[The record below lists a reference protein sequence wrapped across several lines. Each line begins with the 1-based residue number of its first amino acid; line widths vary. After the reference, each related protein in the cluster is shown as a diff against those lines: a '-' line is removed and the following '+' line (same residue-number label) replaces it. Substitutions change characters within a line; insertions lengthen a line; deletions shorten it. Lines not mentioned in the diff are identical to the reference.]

1 MCGIA
6 GIYSFAENFSPIKLG
21 SLHGM
26 MDQMIARGPDA
37 SGNWLSKD
45 MRIGLGH
52 RRLSIIDLTE
62 SGNQPMGSYDDRY
75 QIVFNGE
82 IYNYLELRHDLLARG
97 IQFHGY
103 SDTEVVLQLYIL
115 HREHACKKLR
125 GMFSF
130 AVWDSQLQELFLAR
144 DTFGIKPL
152 YFSESC
158 GIFYFASQVK
168 ALLVGQPCLGE
179 IDPAGFVGFHIWG
192 HIPDPFTLYKGIKSL
207 DPGSWMKIERGGK
220 MLTGIFESLYSIY
233 INAPQIQSKYIDLN
247 DALADSVS
255 HHMISDVP
263 VGVFLSAGIDSAV
276 LVALASQYG
285 PNLRTITLA
294 FKEYIGTSQDESKLA
309 RDISNQYGTQHETFW
324 FDKSTF
330 QTLSRQFF
338 YDMDQPST
346 DGLNTW
352 LVAYAA
358 KSAGIKVAL
367 SGLGGD
373 EFFGGYPSFSQ
384 IPLMRSVAKQ
394 LSFAPSI
401 GRLFRK
407 LSSPLFQQMSSIKY
421 AGLFE
426 FGSSL
431 QGAYMLRRGLYMPW
445 ELKNGLKIMPSETND
460 FIQEGLDRLLALDKA
475 KDLKLKEIEQEGGTS
490 LAISY
495 LEADQYMRSRLLRD
509 SDWAGMAHSVEIRVP
524 YVDKNLVQY
533 LAAAALNGTTYK
545 KRDLA
550 LSPKKRLPQSII
562 DRPKTGFA
570 VPIRDWLMTDD
581 GNLKQRGLRDWG
593 KVVYKNY
600 ISSVK

>member
-6 GIYSFAENFSPIKLG
+6 GIYSFTENYSPIKLG
-21 SLHGM
+21 SLRGM

-37 SGNWLSKD
+37 SGDWLSKD
-45 MRIGLGH
+45 MRVGLGH

-62 SGNQPMGSYDDRY
+62 SGNQPMGSCDGRY

-130 AVWDSQLQELFLAR
+130 AVWDNQLQELFLAR

-152 YFSESC
+152 YFSELF
-158 GIFYFASQVK
+158 GVFYFASQVK
-168 ALLVGQPCLGE
+168 ALLVGQPGLGE

-192 HIPDPFTLYKGIKSL
+192 HIPDPFTLYKDIKSL

-285 PNLRTITLA
+285 PKLRTITLA
-294 FKEYIGTSQDESKLA
+294 FKEYIGTSQDESGLA

-324 FDKSTF
+324 IDKSIF

-358 KSAGIKVAL
+358 KSAGIKAAL

-384 IPLMRSVAKQ
+384 IPLMRSVASK

-407 LSSPLFQQMSSIKY
+407 LSSPLFQQVSSIKY

-445 ELKNGLKIMPSETND
+445 ELKNSLNKLPSEANN
-460 FIQEGLDRLLALDKA
+460 FIQEGLDKLLELDKA
-475 KDLKLKEIEQEGGTS
+475 KDLKLKEIEQAGSTS

-533 LAAAALNGTTYK
+533 LAAAALNGKTYK

-581 GNLKQRGLRDWG
+581 SSLKQRGLRDWG

-600 ISSVK
+600 INPVK

>member
-6 GIYSFAENFSPIKLG
+6 GIFSFAENFSPIKLG
-21 SLHGM
+21 SLQGM
-26 MDQMIARGPDA
+26 MDQMIARGPDGFGDWV
-37 SGNWLSKD
+37 SGD

-52 RRLSIIDLTE
+52 RRLSIIDLTDGG
-62 SGNQPMGSYDDRY
+62 SQPMGSHDGRY

-82 IYNYLELRHDLLARG
+82 IYNYLELRHDLISRG
-97 IQFHGY
+97 VQFHGH

-115 HREHACKKLR
+115 HKEHACKKLR

-130 AVWDSQLQELFLAR
+130 AVWDNRLQELFLAR

-152 YFSESC
+152 YIAEFS
-158 GIFYFASQVK
+158 GVFYFASQVR
-168 ALLVGQPCLGE
+168 ALLIGLSGSKE
-179 IDPAGFVGFHIWG
+179 IDPAGFVGFHTWG
-192 HIPDPFTLYKGIKSL
+192 HIPDPFTLYKGVKSL

-220 MLTGIFESLYSIY
+220 KFTGIFESLYSIY
-233 INAPQIQSKYIDLN
+233 INAPQLQLKYQDLN
-247 DALADSVS
+247 DALVDSVS
-255 HHMISDVP
+255 HHMVSDVP

-294 FKEYIGTSQDESKLA
+294 FKEYAGTSQDESRLA
-309 RDISNQYGTQHETFW
+309 KDISNQYGTKHETFW
-324 FDKSTF
+324 FDKSMF

-338 YDMDQPST
+338 KDMDQPST

-358 KSAGIKVAL
+358 KSVGIKVAL

-384 IPLMRSVAKQ
+384 VPFMRSVAKK
-394 LSFAPSI
+394 LSFAPSF
-401 GRLFRK
+401 GKLFRK
-407 LSSPLFQQMSSIKY
+407 LSSPFFEQMSSIKY

-426 FGSSL
+426 LGSTL
-431 QGAYMLRRGLYMPW
+431 QGAYLLRRGLFMPW
-445 ELKNGLKIMPSETND
+445 EFKNSFNKIPPEANS
-460 FIQEGLDRLLALDKA
+460 FIQEGLDKLLELDKS
-475 KDLKLKEIEQEGGTS
+475 KDLKLKELEQKGGAF
-490 LAISY
+490 LALSY

-524 YVDKNLVQY
+524 YVDKNLVQF
-533 LAAAALNGTTYK
+533 LAAAALNGEVYR

-550 LSPKKRLPQSII
+550 LSPNNRLPQSII

-570 VPIRDWLMTDD
+570 VPIRDWLMSED

-593 KVVYKNY
+593 ATVYKSY

>member
-6 GIYSFAENFSPIKLG
+6 GIYSFSESPSPKMLE
-21 SLHGM
+21 SLRKM
-26 MDQMIARGPDA
+26 MDQMIARGPDS
-37 SGNWLSKD
+37 SGDWLSED
-45 MRIGLGH
+45 MRVGLGH
-52 RRLSIIDLTE
+52 RRLSIIDLTDG
-62 SGNQPMGSYDDRY
+62 GNQPMMSYDGRY

-82 IYNYLELRHDLLARG
+82 IYNYLELRHDLISHG
-97 IQFHGY
+97 IQFHGK
-103 SDTEVVLQLYIL
+103 SDTEVVLQMYIL
-115 HREHACKKLR
+115 YGERACKKFR

-130 AVWDSQLQELFLAR
+130 AVWDNQLKELFLAR

-152 YFSESC
+152 YFSETS
-158 GIFYFASQVK
+158 GVFYFASQVK
-168 ALLVGQPCLGE
+168 ALLVGQPRLRE
-179 IDPAGFVGFHIWG
+179 IDSAGFVGFQVWG
-192 HIPDPFTLYKGIKSL
+192 HIPEPFTLYKHIKSL
-207 DPGSWMKIERGGK
+207 DPGSWMKIQHGGK
-220 MLTGIFESLYSIY
+220 MLTGIFESLHSIY
-233 INAPQIQSKYIDLN
+233 INAPQHKLTYEDLN

-285 PNLRTITLA
+285 SNLRTITIA
-294 FKEYIGTSQDESKLA
+294 FKEYVGTSQDESILA
-309 RDISNQYGTQHETFW
+309 RDISNRYGTQHETFW
-324 FDKSTF
+324 IDKSMF

-338 YDMDQPST
+338 NDMDQPST
-346 DGLNTW
+346 DGLNAW
-352 LVAYAA
+352 LVADAA
-358 KSAGIKVAL
+358 KSAGLKVAL

-373 EFFGGYPSFSQ
+373 EFFGGYPSFRQ
-384 IPLMRSVAKQ
+384 IPMIRSLANK
-394 LSFAPSI
+394 LAFAPNV

-407 LSSPLFQQMSSIKY
+407 LSSPLFQQISSIKY
-421 AGLFE
+421 AGIFE

-445 ELKNGLKIMPSETND
+445 ELKRDLSIMSSVTNN
-460 FIQEGLDRLLALDKA
+460 FIQEGLDRLFELDRAKNLASD
-475 KDLKLKEIEQEGGTS
+475 EIEQAGGTS

-533 LAAAALNGTTYK
+533 LAGAALNDTTYK

-550 LSPKKRLPQSII
+550 LSPKRGLPQSII
-562 DRPKTGFA
+562 DRPKTGFT
-570 VPIRDWLMTDD
+570 VPIRDWLISDD
-581 GNLKQRGLRDWG
+581 SNLQQRGLRDWS

-600 ISSVK
+600 ISSVQ

>member
-6 GIYSFAENFSPIKLG
+6 GIFSYAENFSPINLG
-21 SLHGM
+21 SLYGM

-37 SGNWLSKD
+37 SGDWLSED
-45 MRIGLGH
+45 MRVGLGH

-62 SGNQPMGSYDDRY
+62 GGNQPMGSHDGRY

-97 IQFHGY
+97 IQFYGH
-103 SDTEVVLQLYIL
+103 SDTEVILQLYIL
-115 HREHACKKLR
+115 YREHACKKLR

-130 AVWDSQLQELFLAR
+130 AVWDNQLKELFLAR

-152 YFSESC
+152 YFSKSS
-158 GIFYFASQVK
+158 GVFYFASQVK
-168 ALLVGQPCLGE
+168 ALLAGQPSLRE

-192 HIPDPFTLYKGIKSL
+192 HIPEPFTLYKGIKSL
-207 DPGSWMKIERGGK
+207 DPGSWMKIECGGRT
-220 MLTGIFESLYSIY
+220 LSGIFESLHSIY
-233 INAPQIQSKYIDLN
+233 INAPQLQSKYVDLN
-247 DALADSVS
+247 DALADSVT

-263 VGVFLSAGIDSAV
+263 VGVFLSAGIDSAS

-285 PNLRTITLA
+285 TNLRTITLA
-294 FKEYIGTSQDESKLA
+294 FNEYIGTSQDESILA
-309 RDISNQYGTQHETFW
+309 KEVSNRYGTQHETFW
-324 FDKSTF
+324 IDKTKF
-330 QTLSRQFF
+330 QTLSGQFF
-338 YDMDQPST
+338 HDMDQPST

-358 KSAGIKVAL
+358 KSVGIKVAL

-373 EFFGGYPSFSQ
+373 EFFGGYPSFNQ
-384 IPLMRSVAKQ
+384 IPKMRSVAKK
-394 LSFAPSI
+394 LAFSPSI

-407 LSSPLFQQMSSIKY
+407 LSSPLFQRVSSIKY
-421 AGLFE
+421 AGIFE

-431 QGAYMLRRGLYMPW
+431 QGAYMLRRGMYMPW
-445 ELKNGLKIMPSETND
+445 ELKNGLNTESSETKN
-460 FIQEGLDRLLALDKA
+460 FIQEGLDRLFELDKVN
-475 KDLKLKEIEQEGGTS
+475 DLVLKEIEQEGGVS

-533 LAAAALNGTTYK
+533 LAVAALNGMSYK

-550 LSPKKRLPQSII
+550 LSLKRRLSQSII

-570 VPIRDWLMTDD
+570 VPIRDWLMSDD
-581 GNLKQRGLRDWG
+581 GNLKQRGFRDWSA
-593 KVVYKNY
+593 VVYKNY

>member
-26 MDQMIARGPDA
+26 MDQMVARGPDA
-37 SGNWLSKD
+37 SGDWLSED
-45 MRIGLGH
+45 MRVGLGH

-62 SGNQPMGSYDDRY
+62 GGNQPMASNDGRY

-82 IYNYLELRHDLLARG
+82 IYNYLELRQDLISRG
-97 IQFHGY
+97 IQFYGH
-103 SDTEVVLQLYIL
+103 SDTEVVLRLYIL
-115 HREHACKKLR
+115 HREHACNKLR

-130 AVWDSQLQELFLAR
+130 AIWDNQLQELFLAR

-152 YFSESC
+152 YFAEFS
-158 GIFYFASQVK
+158 GVFYFSSQVK
-168 ALLVGQPCLGE
+168 ALLVGQPGLRK
-179 IDPAGFVGFHIWG
+179 IDPAGFVGFHMWG

-207 DPGSWMKIERGGK
+207 DPGSWIKVELGGK
-220 MLTGIFESLYSIY
+220 VSTGTFESLYSIF
-233 INAPQIQSKYIDLN
+233 INASLSESNYVDLN
-247 DALADSVS
+247 DALLDSVS

-263 VGVFLSAGIDSAV
+263 VGIFLSAGIDSAV

-285 PNLRTITLA
+285 PSLRTITLA
-294 FKEYIGTSQDESKLA
+294 FKEYIGTSQDESILA
-309 RDISNQYGTQHETFW
+309 REISNKYGTQHETFW
-324 FDKSTF
+324 IDKSMF
-330 QTLSRQFF
+330 QTLSGQFF
-338 YDMDQPST
+338 NDMDQPST

-358 KSAGIKVAL
+358 KSLGIKVAL

-384 IPLMRSVAKQ
+384 IPLMQSAAKK
-394 LSFAPSI
+394 LSFVPFF
-401 GRLFRK
+401 GKFFRI
-407 LSSPLFQQMSSIKY
+407 LTSPIFRQMSSIKY

-445 ELKNGLKIMPSETND
+445 ELKNSFNEMLPEANN
-460 FIQEGLDRLLALDKA
+460 FLQEGFDKLFELDKA
-475 KDLKLKEIEQEGGTS
+475 KNLKLKEIEREGGKF

-509 SDWAGMAHSVEIRVP
+509 SDWAGMGHSVEIRVP
-524 YVDKNLVQY
+524 YVDKNLVQF
-533 LAAAALNGTTYK
+533 LAASASKGEVYR

-550 LSPKKRLPQSII
+550 LSPNRELPQSII
-562 DRPKTGFA
+562 NRPKTGFA
-570 VPIRDWLMTDD
+570 VPIRDWHLGNE
-581 GNLKQRGLRDWG
+581 GNLKQRGLRNWSA
-593 KVVYKNY
+593 VVYKNY
-600 ISSVK
+600 ISSIA

>member
-37 SGNWLSKD
+37 SGHWLSKD
-45 MRIGLGH
+45 MRVGLGH

-62 SGNQPMGSYDDRY
+62 SGNQPMGSYDGRY

-97 IQFHGY
+97 IQFHGH

-130 AVWDSQLQELFLAR
+130 AVWDNQLQELFLAR

-152 YFSESC
+152 YFSESF
-158 GIFYFASQVK
+158 GVFYFASQVK
-168 ALLVGQPCLGE
+168 ALLVGQPGLRE

-192 HIPDPFTLYKGIKSL
+192 HIPDPFTLYKDIKSL

-294 FKEYIGTSQDESKLA
+294 FKEYIGTTQDESKLA

-394 LSFAPSI
+394 LSFAPYI
-401 GRLFRK
+401 GILFRK

-445 ELKNGLKIMPSETND
+445 ELKNGLNIMPFETNN
-460 FIQEGLDRLLALDKA
+460 FIQEGLDRLLELDKA
-475 KDLKLKEIEQEGGTS
+475 KDLKLKEIEQVGGTS

-550 LSPKKRLPQSII
+550 LSPKKALPQSII
-562 DRPKTGFA
+562 DRTKTGFA

-593 KVVYKNY
+593 RIVYKNY
-600 ISSVK
+600 ISSVQ